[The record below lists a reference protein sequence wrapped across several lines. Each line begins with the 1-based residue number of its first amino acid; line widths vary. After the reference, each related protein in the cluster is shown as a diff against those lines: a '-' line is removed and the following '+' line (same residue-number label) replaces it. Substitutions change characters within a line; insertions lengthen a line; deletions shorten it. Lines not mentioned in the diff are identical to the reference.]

1 MGFLGF
7 VLLIIDFLAW
17 PLLALGYPLGGS
29 RIWIMWVQ
37 LLRCASIR
45 AIETGSEYHMR
56 KLVTYWTIFS
66 FISLFEHIFEK
77 LIEWVPLWPYIKL
90 ITLCWLVI
98 PQFNGACCFYQNL
111 IHPCLLVKLDAVI
124 TQFYGSCYVY
134 QRLLYSCLSVN
145 LQIVTDWLNKP
156 MEDPSLDYKL
166 FLAMAERY
174 LEENGSD
181 ALVKLIA
188 NKSKDYSLNHYV
200 EEIKATDASDEAGM
214 PIPSQIVCEGA
225 GSFWKDIKTME
236 HMAKHEAAEPKQVK
250 SVRGNLIWIEK
261 KMTGTQVKETAV
273 PTKQANQLK
282 QEEVK
287 HAAAVRSEHSTN
299 EELKEKV
306 HLSDLKGRE
315 HLVKLQKTMSSTA
328 VAEEIECSALEE
340 LIANK
345 SKDHSLNHHGEGI
358 KATDICDKAGMLTP
372 SQAKPDTIFPGPK
385 WEVVTPTTEV
395 ANKPSVSSSLK
406 ENVKQWS
413 CAHCQVS
420 TTSEG
425 GLNEHLQGKK
435 HKKKEAALR
444 AEKNEKTYNI
454 DLSQK
459 KSEFIQF
466 VVSCNDLRLGQKSEE
481 CSLRPNDDDAP
492 SLLMDDNAGDL
503 RKNSYNTS
511 HEKQNSKEHENREF
525 KFWCE
530 TCKVGTLSEKVM
542 EDHKM
547 GKKHARHLR
556 QLGQAV

>member
-1 MGFLGF
+1 MSFLGF
-7 VLLIIDFLAW
+7 AFLIIDFLAW
-17 PLLALGYPLGGS
+17 PVLALGYPL
-29 RIWIMWVQ
+29 
-37 LLRCASIR
+37 CASIR

-56 KLVTYWTIFS
+56 KLITYWTIFS
-66 FISLFEHIFEK
+66 FISLFEHVFEK

-90 ITLCWLVI
+90 ITICWLVI
-98 PQFNGACCFYQNL
+98 PQFNGACYFYQNL
-111 IHPCLLVKLDAVI
+111 IHPSLLVKLDAVI

-156 MEDPSLDYKL
+156 MEDPSLDYKS

-181 ALVKLIA
+181 DLVKLIA
-188 NKSKDYSLNHYV
+188 SKSKDYSLNHYV
-200 EEIKATDASDEAGM
+200 EEIKTIDASDEAGM
-214 PIPSQIVCEGA
+214 LIPNQIVCEGA

-236 HMAKHEAAEPKQVK
+236 HMAKHEAAEPKHVK
-250 SVRGNLIWIEK
+250 SVRENLIWIEK
-261 KMTGTQVKETAV
+261 KTTGTQVNETAA
-273 PTKQANQLK
+273 PTNQVNQLK

-306 HLSDLKGRE
+306 HLSDLNGRE

-328 VAEEIECSALEE
+328 VAEENECSAPEE

-358 KATDICDKAGMLTP
+358 KATDICDKAGILTP

-385 WEVVTPTTEV
+385 LEVVTPTS
-395 ANKPSVSSSLK
+395 KPSSSSSLK
-406 ENVKQWS
+406 ENVKVWS
-413 CAHCQVS
+413 CAHCQIS

-425 GLNEHLQGKK
+425 DLNEHLQGKK
-435 HKKKEAALR
+435 HKKKEAAFR
-444 AEKNEKTYNI
+444 AEKDEKNYNI
-454 DLSQK
+454 DPLQNK
-459 KSEFIQF
+459 PKSIQF
-466 VVSCNDLRLGQKSEE
+466 VESCNDLRIGQKSEE
-481 CSLRPNDDDAP
+481 CSLGPNDNDAP
-492 SLLMDDNAGDL
+492 SLLIDDNADDL
-503 RKNSYNTS
+503 RKNVYNTT

-556 QLGQAV
+556 QLEQAVLITNS

>member
-1 MGFLGF
+1 MSFLGF
-7 VLLIIDFLAW
+7 AFLIIDFLAW
-17 PLLALGYPLGGS
+17 PVLALGYPL
-29 RIWIMWVQ
+29 
-37 LLRCASIR
+37 CASIR

-56 KLVTYWTIFS
+56 KLITYWTIFS
-66 FISLFEHIFEK
+66 FISLFEHVFEK

-90 ITLCWLVI
+90 ITICWLVI
-98 PQFNGACCFYQNL
+98 PQFNGACYFYQNL
-111 IHPCLLVKLDAVI
+111 IHPSLLVKLDAVI

-156 MEDPSLDYKL
+156 MEDPSLDYKS

-181 ALVKLIA
+181 DLVKLIA
-188 NKSKDYSLNHYV
+188 SKSKDYSLNHYV
-200 EEIKATDASDEAGM
+200 EEIKTIDASDEAGM
-214 PIPSQIVCEGA
+214 LIPNQIVCEGA

-236 HMAKHEAAEPKQVK
+236 HMAKHEAAEPKHVK
-250 SVRGNLIWIEK
+250 SVRENLIWIEK
-261 KMTGTQVKETAV
+261 KTTGTQVNETAA
-273 PTKQANQLK
+273 PTNQVNQLK

-306 HLSDLKGRE
+306 HLSAADLNGRE

-328 VAEEIECSALEE
+328 VAEENECSAPEE

-358 KATDICDKAGMLTP
+358 KATDICDKAGILTP

-385 WEVVTPTTEV
+385 LEVVTPTS
-395 ANKPSVSSSLK
+395 KPSSSSSLK
-406 ENVKQWS
+406 ENVKVWS
-413 CAHCQVS
+413 CAHCQIS

-425 GLNEHLQGKK
+425 DLNEHLQGKK
-435 HKKKEAALR
+435 HKKKEAAFR
-444 AEKNEKTYNI
+444 AEKDEKNYNI
-454 DLSQK
+454 DPLQNK
-459 KSEFIQF
+459 PKSIQF
-466 VVSCNDLRLGQKSEE
+466 VESCNDLRIGQKSEE
-481 CSLRPNDDDAP
+481 CSLGPNDNDAP
-492 SLLMDDNAGDL
+492 SLLIDDNADDL
-503 RKNSYNTS
+503 RKNVYNTT

-556 QLGQAV
+556 QLEQAVLITNS

>member
-1 MGFLGF
+1 
-7 VLLIIDFLAW
+7 
-17 PLLALGYPLGGS
+17 
-29 RIWIMWVQ
+29 
-37 LLRCASIR
+37 
-45 AIETGSEYHMR
+45 MR
-56 KLVTYWTIFS
+56 KLITYWTIFS
-66 FISLFEHIFEK
+66 FISLFEHVFEK

-90 ITLCWLVI
+90 ITICWLVI
-98 PQFNGACCFYQNL
+98 PQFNGACYFYQNL
-111 IHPCLLVKLDAVI
+111 IHPSLLVKLDAVI

-156 MEDPSLDYKL
+156 MEDPSLDYKS

-181 ALVKLIA
+181 DLVKLIA
-188 NKSKDYSLNHYV
+188 SKSKDYSLNHYV
-200 EEIKATDASDEAGM
+200 EEIKTIDASDEAGM
-214 PIPSQIVCEGA
+214 LIPNQVVCEGA

-236 HMAKHEAAEPKQVK
+236 HMAKHEAAEPKHVK
-250 SVRGNLIWIEK
+250 SVRENLIWIEK
-261 KMTGTQVKETAV
+261 KTTGTQVNETAA
-273 PTKQANQLK
+273 PTNQVNQLK

-306 HLSDLKGRE
+306 HLSAADLNGRE

-328 VAEEIECSALEE
+328 VAEENECSAPEE

-358 KATDICDKAGMLTP
+358 KATDICDKAGILTP

-385 WEVVTPTTEV
+385 LEVVTPTS
-395 ANKPSVSSSLK
+395 KPSSSSSLK
-406 ENVKQWS
+406 ENVKVWS
-413 CAHCQVS
+413 CAHCQIS

-425 GLNEHLQGKK
+425 DLNEHLQGKK
-435 HKKKEAALR
+435 HKKKEAAFR
-444 AEKNEKTYNI
+444 AEKDEKNYNI
-454 DLSQK
+454 DPLQNK
-459 KSEFIQF
+459 PKSIQF
-466 VVSCNDLRLGQKSEE
+466 VESCNDLRIGQKSEE
-481 CSLRPNDDDAP
+481 CSLGPNDNDAP
-492 SLLMDDNAGDL
+492 SLLIDDNADDL
-503 RKNSYNTS
+503 RKNVYNTT

-556 QLGQAV
+556 QLEQAVLITNS

>member
-1 MGFLGF
+1 MSFLGF
-7 VLLIIDFLAW
+7 AFLIIDFLAW
-17 PLLALGYPLGGS
+17 PVLALGYPL
-29 RIWIMWVQ
+29 
-37 LLRCASIR
+37 CASIR

-56 KLVTYWTIFS
+56 KLITYWTIFS
-66 FISLFEHIFEK
+66 FISLFEHVFEK

-90 ITLCWLVI
+90 ITICWLVI
-98 PQFNGACCFYQNL
+98 PQFNGACYFYQNL
-111 IHPCLLVKLDAVI
+111 IHPSLLVKLDAVI

-156 MEDPSLDYKL
+156 MEDPSLDYKS

-181 ALVKLIA
+181 DLVKLIA
-188 NKSKDYSLNHYV
+188 SK
-200 EEIKATDASDEAGM
+200 
-214 PIPSQIVCEGA
+214 
-225 GSFWKDIKTME
+225 
-236 HMAKHEAAEPKQVK
+236 VK
-250 SVRGNLIWIEK
+250 SVRENLIWIEK
-261 KMTGTQVKETAV
+261 KTTGTQVNETAA
-273 PTKQANQLK
+273 PTNQVNQLK

-306 HLSDLKGRE
+306 HLSAADLNGRE

-328 VAEEIECSALEE
+328 VAEENECSAPEE

-358 KATDICDKAGMLTP
+358 KATDICDKAGILTP

-385 WEVVTPTTEV
+385 LEVVTPTS
-395 ANKPSVSSSLK
+395 KPSSSSSLK
-406 ENVKQWS
+406 ENVKVWS
-413 CAHCQVS
+413 CAHCQIS

-425 GLNEHLQGKK
+425 DLNEHLQGKK
-435 HKKKEAALR
+435 HKKKEAAFR
-444 AEKNEKTYNI
+444 AEKDEKNYNI
-454 DLSQK
+454 DPLQNK
-459 KSEFIQF
+459 PKSIQF
-466 VVSCNDLRLGQKSEE
+466 VESCNDLRIGQKSEE
-481 CSLRPNDDDAP
+481 CSLGPNDNDAP
-492 SLLMDDNAGDL
+492 SLLIDDNADDL
-503 RKNSYNTS
+503 RKNVYNTT

-556 QLGQAV
+556 QLEQAVLITNS

>member
-1 MGFLGF
+1 MSFLGF
-7 VLLIIDFLAW
+7 AFLIIDFLAW
-17 PLLALGYPLGGS
+17 PVLALGYPL
-29 RIWIMWVQ
+29 
-37 LLRCASIR
+37 CASIR

-56 KLVTYWTIFS
+56 KLITYWTIFS
-66 FISLFEHIFEK
+66 FISLFEHVFEK

-90 ITLCWLVI
+90 ITICWLVI
-98 PQFNGACCFYQNL
+98 PQFNGACYFYQNL
-111 IHPCLLVKLDAVI
+111 IHPSLLVKLDAVI

-156 MEDPSLDYKL
+156 MEDPSLDYKS

-181 ALVKLIA
+181 DLVKLIA
-188 NKSKDYSLNHYV
+188 SKSKDYSLNHYV
-200 EEIKATDASDEAGM
+200 EEIKTIDASDEAGM
-214 PIPSQIVCEGA
+214 LIPN
-225 GSFWKDIKTME
+225 
-236 HMAKHEAAEPKQVK
+236 QVK
-250 SVRGNLIWIEK
+250 SVRENLIWIEK
-261 KMTGTQVKETAV
+261 KTTGTQVNETAA
-273 PTKQANQLK
+273 PTNQVNQLK

-306 HLSDLKGRE
+306 HLSAADLNGRE

-328 VAEEIECSALEE
+328 VAEENECSAPEE

-358 KATDICDKAGMLTP
+358 KATDICDKAGILTP

-385 WEVVTPTTEV
+385 LEVVTPTS
-395 ANKPSVSSSLK
+395 KPSSSSSLK
-406 ENVKQWS
+406 ENVKVWS
-413 CAHCQVS
+413 CAHCQIS

-425 GLNEHLQGKK
+425 DLNEHLQGKK
-435 HKKKEAALR
+435 HKKKEAAFR
-444 AEKNEKTYNI
+444 AEKDEKNYNI
-454 DLSQK
+454 DPLQNK
-459 KSEFIQF
+459 PKSIQF
-466 VVSCNDLRLGQKSEE
+466 VESCNDLRIGQKSEE
-481 CSLRPNDDDAP
+481 CSLGPNDNDAP
-492 SLLMDDNAGDL
+492 SLLIDDNADDL
-503 RKNSYNTS
+503 RKNVYNTT

-556 QLGQAV
+556 QLEQAVLITNS

>member
-1 MGFLGF
+1 MSFLGF
-7 VLLIIDFLAW
+7 AFLIIDFLAW
-17 PLLALGYPLGGS
+17 PVLALGYPL
-29 RIWIMWVQ
+29 
-37 LLRCASIR
+37 CASIR

-56 KLVTYWTIFS
+56 KLITYWTIFS
-66 FISLFEHIFEK
+66 FISLFEHVFEK

-90 ITLCWLVI
+90 ITICWLVI
-98 PQFNGACCFYQNL
+98 PQFNGACYFYQNL
-111 IHPCLLVKLDAVI
+111 IHPSLLVKLDAVI

-156 MEDPSLDYKL
+156 MEDPSLDYKS

-181 ALVKLIA
+181 DLVKLIA
-188 NKSKDYSLNHYV
+188 SKSKDYSLNHYV
-200 EEIKATDASDEAGM
+200 EEIKTIDASDEAGM
-214 PIPSQIVCEGA
+214 LIPNQVVCEGA

-236 HMAKHEAAEPKQVK
+236 HMAKHEAAEPKHVK
-250 SVRGNLIWIEK
+250 SVRENLIWIEK
-261 KMTGTQVKETAV
+261 KTTGTQVNETAA
-273 PTKQANQLK
+273 PTNQVNQLK

-306 HLSDLKGRE
+306 HLSDLNGRE

-328 VAEEIECSALEE
+328 VAEENECSAPEE

-358 KATDICDKAGMLTP
+358 KATDICDKAGILTP

-385 WEVVTPTTEV
+385 LEVVTPTS
-395 ANKPSVSSSLK
+395 KPSSSSSLK
-406 ENVKQWS
+406 ENVKVWS
-413 CAHCQVS
+413 CAHCQIS

-425 GLNEHLQGKK
+425 DLNEHLQGKK
-435 HKKKEAALR
+435 HKKKEAAFR
-444 AEKNEKTYNI
+444 AEKDEKNYNI
-454 DLSQK
+454 DPLQNK
-459 KSEFIQF
+459 PKSIQF
-466 VVSCNDLRLGQKSEE
+466 VESCNDLRIGQKSEE
-481 CSLRPNDDDAP
+481 CSLGPNDNDAP
-492 SLLMDDNAGDL
+492 SLLIDDNADDL
-503 RKNSYNTS
+503 RKNVYNTT

-556 QLGQAV
+556 QLEQAVLITNS

>member
-1 MGFLGF
+1 MSFLGF
-7 VLLIIDFLAW
+7 AFLIIDFLAW
-17 PLLALGYPLGGS
+17 PVLALGYPL
-29 RIWIMWVQ
+29 
-37 LLRCASIR
+37 CASIR

-56 KLVTYWTIFS
+56 KLITYWTIFS
-66 FISLFEHIFEK
+66 FISLFEHVFEK

-90 ITLCWLVI
+90 ITICWLVI
-98 PQFNGACCFYQNL
+98 PQFNGACYFYQNL
-111 IHPCLLVKLDAVI
+111 IHPSLLVKLDAVI

-156 MEDPSLDYKL
+156 MEDPSLDYKS

-181 ALVKLIA
+181 DLVKLIA
-188 NKSKDYSLNHYV
+188 SKSKDYSLNHYV
-200 EEIKATDASDEAGM
+200 EEIKTIDASDEAGM
-214 PIPSQIVCEGA
+214 LIPNQVVCEGA

-236 HMAKHEAAEPKQVK
+236 HMAKHEAAEPKHVK
-250 SVRGNLIWIEK
+250 SVRENLIWIEK
-261 KMTGTQVKETAV
+261 KTTGTQVNETAA
-273 PTKQANQLK
+273 PTNQVNQLK

-306 HLSDLKGRE
+306 HLSAADLNGRE

-328 VAEEIECSALEE
+328 VAEENECSAPEE

-358 KATDICDKAGMLTP
+358 KATDICDKAGILTP

-385 WEVVTPTTEV
+385 LEVVTPTS
-395 ANKPSVSSSLK
+395 KPSSSSSLK
-406 ENVKQWS
+406 ENVKVWS
-413 CAHCQVS
+413 CAHCQIS

-425 GLNEHLQGKK
+425 DLNEHLQGKK
-435 HKKKEAALR
+435 HKKKEAAFR
-444 AEKNEKTYNI
+444 AEKDEKNYNI
-454 DLSQK
+454 DPLQNK
-459 KSEFIQF
+459 PKSIQF
-466 VVSCNDLRLGQKSEE
+466 VESCNDLRIGQKSEE
-481 CSLRPNDDDAP
+481 CSLGPNDNDAP
-492 SLLMDDNAGDL
+492 SLLIDDNADDL
-503 RKNSYNTS
+503 RKNVYNTT

-556 QLGQAV
+556 QLEQAVLITNS